1 MGWLN
6 IRKLFSEYQHFIQPW
21 PAIDWKASNFE
32 WFVYSFY
39 SQEHYVLGEN
49 VVIGLLSWHFGL
61 EKPLIMNEFCPFC
74 RFHRDNNAK
83 HWWDT
88 SIVTSVHSGNKNL
101 ATDAYTKVRFFFNC
115 DDFFLTVMTRAVDI
129 FLRFVDIGKSAYP
142 SPYKKPWLRNIF
154 PIISWKIVWYKEK
167 RRQTARNQ

>member
-6 IRKLFSEYQHFIQPW
+6 IRKLFSEYQNFIQPW
-21 PAIDWKASNFE
+21 PVIDWKASNFE
-32 WFVYSFY
+32 WFVFSFY

-61 EKPLIMNEFCPFC
+61 EKPLIMNKFCPFC

-88 SIVTSVHSGNKNL
+88 SMVTSVHSGNNNL
-101 ATDAYTKVRFFFNC
+101 ATDAYAKVRFFFNC
-115 DDFFLTVMTRAVDI
+115 DDFFLTIMNRAV
-129 FLRFVDIGKSAYP
+129 
-142 SPYKKPWLRNIF
+142 NIF
-154 PIISWKIVWYKEK
+154 FKICRHWKKCISITLQEAMIKKHFPYHILK
-167 RRQTARNQ
+167 NSLI